1 MTMVKRILSGCVFPL
16 AAVLLTL
23 SAGCS
28 EVENISVPEEESGPE
43 VTMRFIIDMGGGIAS
58 SPAVRSVVTGYEEGL
73 LDENFIAP
81 DDICFILCTD
91 GGVFLQE
98 LKPSVTSS
106 EGYSVYTAETT
117 FREPYFDISGS
128 DGGEVGFGL
137 LVAANWRSV
146 GGGYD
151 GIAGYGS
158 RFGLQ
163 DSGMWF
169 PMPKVSPY
177 PSYENNRGIPMY
189 GYAHFSETVAS
200 LKSGEFVG
208 QVALVRSLVKVEVS
222 DKIDGKG
229 ADGYPKVVSVAM
241 KDHEGNAAFVPWKH
255 VPGEQVTDVT
265 IPAES
270 NGGCGSVF
278 KEIAGESPLWR
289 LYCPETKLSAAGP
302 FLEITIANSPD
313 AGSPWEE
320 KVTYTVNLDKY
331 EDFEHEL
338 LRNHIYRIDV
348 TGAGSVFS
356 LNYTVC
362 PWDERDPVDIP
373 DFE

>member
-1 MTMVKRILSGCVFPL
+1 MTRMKCILSGYVFPL
-16 AAVLLTL
+16 AAVLLML

-43 VTMRFIIDMGGGIAS
+43 VTMRFIIDMGGRTEVPPS
-58 SPAVRSVVTGYEEGL
+58 VRSVVVGEEEGL

-81 DDICFILCTD
+81 DDICFMLCTD
-91 GGVFLQE
+91 GGAFLQE

-106 EGYSVYTAETT
+106 AEYSVYTAEAT

-128 DGGEVGFGL
+128 DGGAVGFGL
-137 LVAANWRSV
+137 LVAANWKSV
-146 GGGYD
+146 GGGY
-151 GIAGYGS
+151 GAIAGYGS
-158 RFGLQ
+158 RFSLQ

-169 PMPKVSPY
+169 PMPSVSPY
-177 PSYENNRGIPMY
+177 PSFQNGRGIPMY
-189 GYAHFSETVAS
+189 GYAHFTETVES

-208 QVALVRSLVKVEVS
+208 RVALVRSLVKVEVS
-222 DKIDGKG
+222 DKIAGKG
-229 ADGYPKVVSVAM
+229 EDGYPKVVSVAM
-241 KDHEGNAAFVPWKH
+241 KDHEGNAAFAPWKH
-255 VPGEQVTDVT
+255 VPGEQVTDT
-265 IPAES
+265 TLPAES

-278 KEIAGESPLWR
+278 TEIAGESPLWR

-320 KVTYTVNLDKY
+320 KVTYTVCLDKY
-331 EDFEHEL
+331 ADFEHEF

-348 TGAGSVFS
+348 TGAGSAFS